1 MDHNYYKISDVY
13 RKKVI
18 RENFGISTP
27 AQNDMRNS
35 YQGTA
40 SMQGVGNGPVT
51 GSQGGLSQGGD
62 NVMFPNNQEISN
74 SQKASMLIKFFKM
87 EIDDGSWDKK
97 TKSKFKDL
105 LDYLLG
111 FNESDEDKT
120 EEELMKAA
128 REAS

>member
-13 RKKVI
+13 RNRI
-18 RENFGISTP
+18 LGETTGAT
-27 AQNDMRNS
+27 NDMKNS
-35 YQGTA
+35 YQTTA
-40 SMQGVGNGPVT
+40 SMQGPGNGPVA
-51 GSQGGLSQGGD
+51 GSQGGMSQGGN
-62 NVMFPNNQEISN
+62 NVMFPDDQELSN

-87 EIDDGSWDKK
+87 EIDDGTWDEDAK
-97 TKSKFKDL
+97 TKFKNL

-111 FNESDEDKT
+111 FEESDKDKT